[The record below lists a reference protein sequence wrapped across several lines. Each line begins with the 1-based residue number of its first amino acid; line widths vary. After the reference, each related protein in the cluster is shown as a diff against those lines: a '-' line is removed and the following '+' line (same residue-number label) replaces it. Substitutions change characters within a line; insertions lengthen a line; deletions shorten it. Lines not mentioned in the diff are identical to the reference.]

1 MGQKI
6 LFTITLTPL
15 NFIEYCQRVFNY
27 GKHRN
32 ILLNSAKKTLE
43 ISIFRQEGLLEPLAY
58 YTHFFPCRHQLYNR
72 LSVNLI
78 FTFLPTIFNFY
89 NVNTWYSST
98 VMGNVTLNSLMI
110 IVAFRDQSQPADNK
124 RRPGAKVMKIC
135 FFFVSKKLN

>member
-58 YTHFFPCRHQLYNR
+58 YTHFFSMQAPTLQPPICEFDIYL
-72 LSVNLI
+72 
-78 FTFLPTIFNFY
+78 FTDDI
-89 NVNTWYSST
+89 
-98 VMGNVTLNSLMI
+98 
-110 IVAFRDQSQPADNK
+110 
-124 RRPGAKVMKIC
+124 
-135 FFFVSKKLN
+135 